1 MHIPDGFVT
10 APVAAGTWL
19 AAGAVL
25 AGGLATAR
33 RREEPAPATMLGSL
47 AAFVFAAQMI
57 NVPVAPGTSGHLVGA
72 TLVALLVGPGR
83 GMLVMAVVLAIQALL
98 FQDGGITA
106 LGANVLDMGAAGCL
120 VGWGVASLVSRGSDS
135 PRARLAGAVLGA
147 FLATLVGA
155 TLVAL
160 WLSLSGLYPLGG
172 ILPLVL
178 VTHAAIGVLEAAL
191 TGAVLVVLLR
201 WRPDLP
207 AAGTAS
213 PAGERWFALA
223 GTLLGVALL
232 LAAFAAPFASSL
244 PDGLEAVAERL
255 GFAARERVV
264 LPGPLADYGV
274 PALARHAGLAT
285 AVAGV
290 LGTALAAVLGW
301 LIGRGLPGAGERIHR

>member
-1 MHIPDGFVT
+1 MHIPDGFL
-10 APVAAGTWL
+10 APPVAAGTWL

-25 AGGLATAR
+25 AGGLAAAR
-33 RREEPAPATMLGSL
+33 RREEAAPATMLGAL

-106 LGANVLDMGAAGCL
+106 LGANFLDMGAAGCL
-120 VGWGVASLVSRGSDS
+120 VGWGVAGLVARGSGS

-160 WLSLSGLYPLGG
+160 WLSLSGLYPLSG
-172 ILPLVL
+172 ILPLML

-191 TGAVLVVLLR
+191 TGAILAVLFR

-207 AAGTAS
+207 AAGAAS
-213 PAGERWFALA
+213 PAGERWFARA
-223 GTLLGVALL
+223 GVLLGLALL
-232 LAAFAAPFASSL
+232 VAAFASPFASSL
-244 PDGLEAVAERL
+244 PDGLESVAEHL

-264 LPGPLADYGV
+264 LPGPLADYEV
-274 PALARHAGLAT
+274 PALARHAALAT

-290 LGTALAAVLGW
+290 LGTVLAAALAW
-301 LIGRGLPGAGERIHR
+301 LIGRGLPGAGERLHR